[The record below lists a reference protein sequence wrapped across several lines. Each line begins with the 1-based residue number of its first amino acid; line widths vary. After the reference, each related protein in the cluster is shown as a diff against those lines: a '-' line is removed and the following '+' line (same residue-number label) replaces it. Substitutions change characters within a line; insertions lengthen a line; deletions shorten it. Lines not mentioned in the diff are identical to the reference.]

1 MDTEVYSNTGG
12 QASKATPTGAVAKF
26 AAAGKPVKKKDL
38 AAICMSYGH
47 IYVGQ
52 VSMGANQQQFLKAIQ
67 EAEAYNGPS
76 IIIAYAPCIN
86 HGIKKGMSKSQTEM
100 KLATECGY
108 WPIFRYNPLLEA
120 EGKNPLTLDSKEPK
134 WELYQDYLMGE
145 TRYLTLMKTN
155 PNEAKAL
162 FDKNQWDSQRRWRQY
177 KRLASL
183 DFSEEKR

>member
-26 AAAGKPVKKKDL
+26 AAAGKPIKKKDL
-38 AAICMSYGH
+38 AAIAMSYGH

-52 VSMGANQQQFLKAIQ
+52 VSMGANPQQFLTAIR
-67 EAEAYNGPS
+67 EAEAYKGPS
-76 IIIAYAPCIN
+76 IIIAYSPCIN
-86 HGIKKGMSKSQTEM
+86 HGLKKGMNKSQTEM

-108 WPIFRYNPLLEA
+108 WPIFRFNPAFEE
-120 EGKNPLTLDSKEPK
+120 EGKNPLTLDCKEPK

-145 TRYLTLMKTN
+145 TRYMSLLKTN
-155 PNEAKAL
+155 PQEAEKL
-162 FDKNQWDSQRRWRQY
+162 FKKNQKDSQKRWRQY

-183 DFSEEKR
+183 DLSLIHI